1 MAWLA
6 GFSVLSVCGL
16 LLAAYSRDEDARLLA
31 VALVGLAGAAGALW
45 LVDSM
50 AYLPLFDWLIACFAF
65 VMWDVR
71 RAAWLRAF
79 VAVCAVRLAIHVGIA
94 LSPPASLWLFYHLL
108 NASFVAQVFIVSR
121 QGGIRAGN
129 RLFLWLRGVRVAVP
143 SQAFVGHG

>member
-31 VALVGLAGAAGALW
+31 LALVGLAVSAAGLW
-45 LVDSM
+45 
-50 AYLPLFDWLIACFAF
+50 AYDAMHLLPVADWLIGVLAF

-71 RAAWLRAF
+71 RASWLGAF
-79 VAVCAVRLAIHVGIA
+79 SAICAARLAIHVGVY
-94 LSPPASLWLFYHLL
+94 LSPRDGLWLFYHLL
-108 NASFVAQVFIVSR
+108 NATFVAQVSIVSR

-129 RLFLWLRGVRVAVP
+129 RLLSWLRGFRVAVP
-143 SQAFVGHG
+143 AQAFVGHG